1 MRMHR
6 CIEEEWSRPWTE
18 ALGFHLRSVDFRRSK
33 LDACEPSKFHVL
45 RSSVLHRGEG
55 STEMTHMP
63 LGLGLFGTG
72 SMSQHI
78 FLSSRSREAK
88 FNHSV
93 SAADRRH

>member
-1 MRMHR
+1 MVPAVDGG
-6 CIEEEWSRPWTE
+6 I
-18 ALGFHLRSVDFRRSK
+18 GFPPMQCRLLCQSK

-45 RSSVLHRGEG
+45 ESSALHRGEG
-55 STEMTHMP
+55 STEITHMP

-78 FLSSRSREAK
+78 FLSSRSCEAK

-93 SAADRRH
+93 SAADRRR